1 MKKINQ
7 RKRSG
12 RKSSVE
18 KIYLSGDELIEILE
32 ISKSLG
38 NYPLSSVFTSNLS
51 LEYIYIY
58 RCLVNYRWKIE
69 LRKAKV
75 DGRLVYTFNTTTK
88 SHSLNKYY
96 LLLELEE
103 KFVLNLIE
111 DLNR

>member
-1 MKKINQ
+1 MEKTNQ

-12 RKSSVE
+12 RKSSIE

-51 LEYIYIY
+51 LEYIYQ
-58 RCLVNYRWKIE
+58 CLVNYRWKIE

-75 DGRLVYTFNTTTK
+75 DGRLVYTFNSTTK